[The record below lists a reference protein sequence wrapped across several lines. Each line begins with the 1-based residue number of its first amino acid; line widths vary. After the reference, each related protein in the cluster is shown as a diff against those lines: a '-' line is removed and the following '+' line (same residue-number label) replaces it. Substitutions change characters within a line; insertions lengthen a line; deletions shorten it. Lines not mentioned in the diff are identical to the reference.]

1 MISSVIRKDRR
12 ISGTGGFP
20 HGSFRNWTDSEVEHV
35 YVYVLLFVMRENV
48 NGSTGSHSGARMTRA
63 LFSVMKGVR
72 FHEQKNR
79 REPGSNVVF
88 IKFGRS
94 LNKQKDLKE
103 GIVL

>member
-1 MISSVIRKDRR
+1 MITPVIRKGRR

-20 HGSFRNWTDSEVEHV
+20 HGSLRDWTDSEVEHV

-48 NGSTGSHSGARMTRA
+48 NGSTRSHSGARMTRA

-79 REPGSNVVF
+79 RKPRPNALNLE
-88 IKFGRS
+88 FGYS
-94 LNKQKDLKE
+94 PNQKL
-103 GIVL
+103 

>member
-20 HGSFRNWTDSEVEHV
+20 HGSLRDWTDSEVEHVYV

-79 REPGSNVVF
+79 REPGSNVMKIQAF
-88 IKFGRS
+88 FERYFG
-94 LNKQKDLKE
+94 L
-103 GIVL
+103 